1 MTREEARAYFVEL
14 ANDPTLDEGTRT
26 AFAAVL
32 PKAFESESF
41 SKKVTDGFMLN
52 ADYSRSKNEVAAE
65 KRRAEEEYANKYKE
79 LQTWATTHNQ
89 TIEQAKAIYDEY
101 QKYKALGITVNG
113 EPPPNL
119 DAAKSGTLTLDQVQ
133 KILDERDARL
143 SNGVSNLFKT
153 GTKITEDYRSRFGK
167 GMPLD
172 EFDTFMGEARKANP
186 NLDIETAYQK
196 WIAPEVEKT
205 RDAQQAKALEDAR
218 KEGARDA
225 LSKVN
230 LPVDGGKREMAP
242 AWDPKRHELGK
253 MDREQREDFARD
265 EYFKAW
271 NEAGQTAGQ

>member
-1 MTREEARAYFVEL
+1 MTREEAKAYFAKL
-14 ANDPTLDEGTRT
+14 ATDAGLPEDQRN
-26 AFAAVL
+26 AVAAAL
-32 PKAFESESF
+32 ENENFGKS
-41 SKKVTDGFMLN
+41 VTDGFMLN

-79 LQTWATTHNQ
+79 LQTWATQHNQ
-89 TIEQAKAIYDEY
+89 TIEQAKAVYDEY
-101 QKYKALGITVNG
+101 QRFKAAGLTVNG
-113 EPPPNL
+113 
-119 DAAKSGTLTLDQVQ
+119 DAAAGTGTQQPGTLTLEQVQ
-133 KILDERDARL
+133 KIMDERDARL

-172 EFDTFMGEARKANP
+172 EFDQFMGEARKANP

-205 RDAQQAKALEDAR
+205 RDTQQAEALKRAR
-218 KEGARDA
+218 EEGARDA